1 MNVVGQLLKMK
12 MEILYINKDLLIYPQ
27 NIIVDVE
34 INNTGRAQIILG
46 LSFFWLTKDTL
57 ETLTYDMSI
66 YEELRKAFENGECDD
81 LTRKFEIQD
90 QNEQRYIKFI
100 HDLDPEERHKAFVKI
115 KRKYESPEY
124 IDSEYKKGIF
134 PRTELYEPILGYAE
148 IYGEELESPEFCCTG
163 KYLIDGKW
171 IVERFDGQGT
181 IINLYMVVKFN
192 LDLWKPDD
200 RIFTRNGHLVR
211 IICTDYKGE
220 TGYSVIGLVQ
230 VEETGEEI
238 VQEYMKD
245 GSLLANGE
253 ESELDLYTEATPMY
267 LPGDLVVSEMSGYL
281 ILIGESDDPRIIE
294 STITINPGDLSEV
307 IEDSFD
313 PSKVRS
319 AEKQDYDDLDY
330 YLALLGL
337 EWEAQRGNFKQI
349 DPELDFTPT
358 KNGWEVTYNGRTKEL
373 TDKEYKELYGTK

>member
-1 MNVVGQLLKMK
+1 M
-12 MEILYINKDLLIYPQ
+12 D
-27 NIIVDVE
+27 
-34 INNTGRAQIILG
+34 
-46 LSFFWLTKDTL
+46 
-57 ETLTYDMSI
+57 SI
-66 YEELRKAFENGECDD
+66 YESLKKAFESGKCDE
-81 LTRKFEIQD
+81 LTRKFQIQD

-100 HDLDPEERHKAFVKI
+100 HDLSPGERHKAFVKV

-124 IDSEYKKGIF
+124 IDSEYRKGIF
-134 PRTELYEPILGYAE
+134 PRTELYKPILGYAE
-148 IYGEELESPEFCCTG
+148 MYGEELEAVEFCCTG
-163 KYLIDGKW
+163 KYLIDGRW

-181 IINLYMVVKFN
+181 IINLYMIVKFN

-200 RIFTRNGHLVR
+200 KILTRDGHPVR

-220 TGYSVIGLVQ
+220 TGHSVIGLVQ

-238 VQEYMKD
+238 VQEYMRD

-267 LPGDLVVSEMSGYL
+267 LPGDLVVSEEKGYL
-281 ILIGESDDPRIIE
+281 ILVGESEDPRVIE
-294 STITINPGDLSEV
+294 SIIAINPKDLSEV

-330 YLALLGL
+330 YLTLLGL
-337 EWEAQRGNFKQI
+337 EWVPQGGYLKQVT
-349 DPELDFTPT
+349 PELDFTPT
-358 KNGWEVTYNGRTKEL
+358 KNG
-373 TDKEYKELYGTK
+373 

>member
-1 MNVVGQLLKMK
+1 M
-12 MEILYINKDLLIYPQ
+12 D
-27 NIIVDVE
+27 
-34 INNTGRAQIILG
+34 
-46 LSFFWLTKDTL
+46 
-57 ETLTYDMSI
+57 SI
-66 YEELRKAFENGECDD
+66 YESLKKAFESGECDE
-81 LTRKFEIQD
+81 LTRKFQIQD

-100 HDLDPEERHKAFVKI
+100 HDLGPEERHKAFVKL
-115 KRKYESPEY
+115 KRKYESLEY
-124 IDSEYKKGIF
+124 IDSEYKKGIY

-148 IYGEELESPEFCCTG
+148 MYGEELETPEFCCTG
-163 KYLIDGKW
+163 KYLIDKRW

-181 IINLYMVVKFN
+181 IINLYMIVKFN

-200 RIFTRNGHLVR
+200 RIFTKDGHPVR
-211 IICTDYKGE
+211 IICTDYNGE
-220 TGYSVIGLVQ
+220 TGHSVIGLVQ

-253 ESELDLYTEATPMY
+253 ESELDLYTEATLEY
-267 LPGDLVVSEMSGYL
+267 LPGDLVVYEENGYL
-281 ILIGESDDPRIIE
+281 ILVGESEDPRVIE
-294 STITINPGDLSEV
+294 STITINPRDLSEV

-319 AEKQDYDDLDY
+319 AEKQDYDDFDY

-337 EWEAQRGNFKQI
+337 EWVPQGGYLKQVT
-349 DPELDFTPT
+349 PELDFTPT
-358 KNGWEVTYNGRTKEL
+358 ENGWEVTYNGRTKEL

>member
-1 MNVVGQLLKMK
+1 M
-12 MEILYINKDLLIYPQ
+12 D
-27 NIIVDVE
+27 
-34 INNTGRAQIILG
+34 
-46 LSFFWLTKDTL
+46 
-57 ETLTYDMSI
+57 SI
-66 YEELRKAFENGECDD
+66 YESLKKAFESGKCDE
-81 LTRKFEIQD
+81 LTRKFQIQD

-100 HDLDPEERHKAFVKI
+100 HDLSPGERHKAFVKV

-124 IDSEYKKGIF
+124 IDSEYRKGIF
-134 PRTELYEPILGYAE
+134 PRTELYKPILGYAE
-148 IYGEELESPEFCCTG
+148 MYGEELEAVEFCCTG
-163 KYLIDGKW
+163 KYLIDGRW

-181 IINLYMVVKFN
+181 IINLYMIVKFN

-200 RIFTRNGHLVR
+200 KILTRDGHPVR

-220 TGYSVIGLVQ
+220 TGHSVIGLVQ

-238 VQEYMKD
+238 VQEYMRD

-267 LPGDLVVSEMSGYL
+267 LPGDLVVSEEKGYL
-281 ILIGESDDPRIIE
+281 ILVGESEDPRVIE
-294 STITINPGDLSEV
+294 SIIAINPKDLSEV

-330 YLALLGL
+330 YLTLLGL
-337 EWEAQRGNFKQI
+337 EWVPQGGYLKQVT
-349 DPELDFTPT
+349 PELDFTPT
-358 KNGWEVTYNGRTKEL
+358 KNGWEVTYNGRIKEL
-373 TDKEYKELYGTK
+373 TDKEYKELYGKK

>member
-1 MNVVGQLLKMK
+1 M
-12 MEILYINKDLLIYPQ
+12 D
-27 NIIVDVE
+27 
-34 INNTGRAQIILG
+34 
-46 LSFFWLTKDTL
+46 
-57 ETLTYDMSI
+57 SI
-66 YEELRKAFENGECDD
+66 YESLKKAFESGKCDE
-81 LTRKFEIQD
+81 LTRKFQIQD

-100 HDLDPEERHKAFVKI
+100 HDLSPGERHKAFVKV

-124 IDSEYKKGIF
+124 IDSEYRKGIF
-134 PRTELYEPILGYAE
+134 PRTELYKPILGYAE
-148 IYGEELESPEFCCTG
+148 MYGEELEAVEFCCTG
-163 KYLIDGKW
+163 KYLIDGRW

-181 IINLYMVVKFN
+181 IINLYMIVKFN

-200 RIFTRNGHLVR
+200 KILTRDGHPVR

-220 TGYSVIGLVQ
+220 TGHSVIGLVQ

-238 VQEYMKD
+238 VQEYMRD

-267 LPGDLVVSEMSGYL
+267 LPGDLVVSEEKGYL
-281 ILIGESDDPRIIE
+281 ILVGESEDPRVIE
-294 STITINPGDLSEV
+294 SIIAINPKDLSEV

-330 YLALLGL
+330 YLTLLGL
-337 EWEAQRGNFKQI
+337 EWVPQGGYLKQVT
-349 DPELDFTPT
+349 PELDFTPT
-358 KNGWEVTYNGRTKEL
+358 KNGWGVTYNGRIKEL
-373 TDKEYKELYGTK
+373 TDKEYKELYGKK